1 MLILGAKGQA
11 KEILEILYQSKYN
24 DTIVFYDDISKDSRK
39 LVFGSFQILN
49 NVEEVKEFYNNR
61 QFKFSIGIGNPLL
74 RYRLYKKFEKIGGEL
89 TSTVSPRSDIGHYG
103 IKINKGC
110 NIASGVVITSD
121 IKIGKGCLINYNVTI
136 GHDSIVD
143 DFVELCP
150 KVSISG
156 NCRIGKQS
164 FIGANAT
171 ILPNIN
177 IGFNSI
183 VGAGSVVTKDVPDN
197 TTVVGVPARIIKTK
211 KCKQ

>member
-24 DTIVFYDDISKDSRK
+24 NTIVFYDDVSKGSRK
-39 LVFGSFQILN
+39 LVFERFPILN
-49 NVEEVKEFYNNR
+49 SIEEVKEFYNGR
-61 QFKFSIGIGNPLL
+61 QFKFTIGIGNPLL
-74 RYRLYKKFEKIGGEL
+74 RFRLFKKFEKIGGEL
-89 TSTVSPRSDIGHYG
+89 TSTVSPRSDIGRYG
-103 IKINKGC
+103 NKINKGC

-136 GHDSIVD
+136 GHDSIVG

-177 IGFNSI
+177 IGSNSI
-183 VGAGSVVTKDVPDN
+183 VGAGAVVTKDVPDN

-211 KCKQ
+211 I